1 MSDMIN
7 DNEGIDFSAISN
19 LDAVQAKGD
28 GMAEAIHKVA
38 KANSKSKFNFVQAEL
53 VQLPSHGKLY
63 QNCDSEELRSGHIS
77 LRPMTVRE
85 EEILTTSKFLKT
97 GSATRMVIQNC
108 IAGDADANDILL
120 FDSNYIL
127 FKLRQMSYGD
137 DYSFKIKCDNSA
149 CEREFEHKIA
159 ISKLAFEELEE
170 EMEEPIVIKL
180 PVSKYTVKAIYPR
193 LMHSEAIY
201 VRNNSRNKST
211 YDFDKT
217 RVDNLVVTTVEILD
231 NKGKPISPKDWEDF
245 YEALP
250 AMDRAELTAKT
261 KLDTGID
268 KLSGVKCPYCGT
280 DYSGSIPIGVE
291 FFRF

>member
-1 MSDMIN
+1 M
-7 DNEGIDFSAISN
+7 NEENNGIDFSAIAN
-19 LDAVQAKGD
+19 LDAVEAKGD
-28 GMAEAIHKVA
+28 GMAEVFQKAA
-38 KANSKSKFNFVQAEL
+38 KASSKNKFNFVQAEL

-63 QNCDSEELRSGHIS
+63 QNTDSEELRNGHIS
-77 LRPMTVRE
+77 LKPMTVRE

-137 DYSFKIKCDNSA
+137 DYSFKIKCENSA
-149 CEREFEHKIA
+149 CEREFEHKVV
-159 ISKLAFEELEE
+159 ISKLAFEE
-170 EMEEPIVIKL
+170 MKDDVEEPIVVKL
-180 PVSKYTVKAIYPR
+180 PISKYTVKAIFPR

-201 VRNNSRNKST
+201 MRNNSRKKT
-211 YDFDKT
+211 TDDFDKT
-217 RVDNLVVTTVEILD
+217 RLDNLVATTIEILD

-268 KLSGVKCPYCGT
+268 RLKDVKCPYCGT